1 MSHSRAISA
10 EPTSELLCLDDLRV
24 GQRFRSGTHT
34 VTADEIQIFAYEFDP
49 QPFHLNERAAPD
61 SVFGGLVASGWH
73 TAALTMKLLVTGGPL
88 IAGGMV
94 GRGGELEWLRPTRP
108 GDVLRVESVVTAVTP
123 SSSKPD
129 RGTVTFDV
137 RTLND
142 KDEVV
147 QAATMKL
154 IVPRRPTTVRSRAA
168 ARNPIAQTTI
178 AVLGI
183 LHALTL
189 ASCAVG
195 PDYRPA
201 PMAVGGFHN
210 ASAVEARS
218 AAAPSPPLDRWWT
231 GFGDPLL
238 TRIVERA
245 LEQNLDLAA
254 ALARVDQARA
264 AARGA
269 GAALLPTADATSQAL
284 KARLSLEGVIGSIGR
299 HLPGFDRNVSLYDV
313 GVGAS
318 WEIDLFGGLRRAAE
332 AANAEAEAAEAAG
345 AGSRI
350 TVAADAAD
358 AYFLIRGFQ
367 ARLAFAREQVATDE
381 RLLELVRLRFAR
393 DVASDREVAQSEAL
407 LAQARSTVPLLLSGL
422 EAELNRLD
430 VLMGDQPGTHAAELA
445 REAAIP
451 AIPTIPHGDEPVD
464 VLRRRPDVIAAER
477 RLAASNARI
486 GAALGEYYPKLS
498 IAGLL
503 GFEST
508 DVDHLFRSA
517 TFQPQGIAGLRWR
530 LFDFGK
536 IDAEVRAARGAEAEA
551 LAGFRQ
557 SILRAA
563 EDVENAF
570 MALVQSEARTREL
583 VNEVTALERA
593 RDTAETA
600 YRGGIITLTD
610 VLDADR
616 LLLVAQDELAKTR
629 ADTARAAV
637 ASFRALG
644 GGWSGSAGVAAAA
657 AKAHV

>member
-1 MSHSRAISA
+1 MDAPSIAADVPVAPLRIGRRSR
-10 EPTSELLCLDDLRV
+10 
-24 GQRFRSGTHT
+24 F
-34 VTADEIQIFAYEFDP
+34 
-49 QPFHLNERAAPD
+49 
-61 SVFGGLVASGWH
+61 
-73 TAALTMKLLVTGGPL
+73 
-88 IAGGMV
+88 
-94 GRGGELEWLRPTRP
+94 
-108 GDVLRVESVVTAVTP
+108 
-123 SSSKPD
+123 
-129 RGTVTFDV
+129 V
-137 RTLND
+137 RT
-142 KDEVV
+142 VI
-147 QAATMKL
+147 AAF
-154 IVPRRPTTVRSRAA
+154 
-168 ARNPIAQTTI
+168 
-178 AVLGI
+178 GI

-201 PMAVGGFHN
+201 PVTLSAFHN
-210 ASAVEARS
+210 AR
-218 AAAPSPPLDRWWT
+218 AADGRNAAIPAPPIDRWWT
-231 GFGDPLL
+231 GFDDPML
-238 TRIVERA
+238 TSIVERA

-269 GAALLPTADATSQAL
+269 GAALLPTADATGQAA
-284 KARLSLEGVIGSIGR
+284 KGRLSLESPIGAIGR
-299 HLPGFDRNVSLYDV
+299 HLPGFDRDLTLYDI
-313 GVGAS
+313 GMGAS
-318 WEIDLFGGLRRAAE
+318 WEIDLFGGLRRGAE
-332 AANAEAEAAEAAG
+332 AARAEADAADAAG

-358 AYFLIRGFQ
+358 AYFLVRGFQ
-367 ARLAFAREQVATDE
+367 ARLAFARAQVGTDE

-393 DVASDREVAQSEAL
+393 EVASDREVAQSEAL
-407 LAQARSTVPLLLSGL
+407 LAQARSTVPLLAVGL

-451 AIPTIPHGDEPVD
+451 TIPTIPGDDEPVD

-477 RLAASNARI
+477 HLAASNAGI
-486 GAALGEYYPKLS
+486 GAALGQYYPKIS

-503 GFEST
+503 GFESMS
-508 DVDHLFRSA
+508 VDHLFRSA

-536 IDAEVRAARGAEAEA
+536 IAAEVAAARGAEAEA
-551 LAGFRQ
+551 LARFQQ

-583 VNEVTALERA
+583 LNEVAALERA
-593 RDTAETA
+593 RDTAEAA
-600 YRGGIITLTD
+600 YRGGIISLTD

-629 ADTARAAV
+629 ADAARAAV

-644 GGWSGSAGVAAAA
+644 GGWSGSAGVAVATARGHA
-657 AKAHV
+657 